1 MQKRLLQNLKL
12 FLVLDSSQSESGDSG
27 VQQRAKSHS
36 WRRDFCSN
44 DRGKDEQRQKPGGG
58 SGGTQDILDMRAQLA
73 QKQASHAP
81 PPWYQATSKQAVA
94 GSPAFSLLFL
104 CLSQSAQYKPCLPA
118 PTQPHYDT
126 GESAERTAE
135 STKAHAKVCGLW
147 TNELLH
153 HESAAC
159 MWGRRRRTPR
169 TNPVEAARRQ
179 GLSKTHACFAVQS
192 ALQT

>member
-1 MQKRLLQNLKL
+1 MN
-12 FLVLDSSQSESGDSG
+12 S
-27 VQQRAKSHS
+27 
-36 WRRDFCSN
+36 
-44 DRGKDEQRQKPGGG
+44 DRSPEEAG
-58 SGGTQDILDMRAQLA
+58 SGGTQDIDIRAQLA

-81 PPWYQATSKQAVA
+81 PPWYQAIQASKQ
-94 GSPAFSLLFL
+94 SPGPQLSVSFL

-118 PTQPHYDT
+118 PTQPRYDR
-126 GESAERTAE
+126 GERAERTAE

-169 TNPVEAARRQ
+169 TNRRQ